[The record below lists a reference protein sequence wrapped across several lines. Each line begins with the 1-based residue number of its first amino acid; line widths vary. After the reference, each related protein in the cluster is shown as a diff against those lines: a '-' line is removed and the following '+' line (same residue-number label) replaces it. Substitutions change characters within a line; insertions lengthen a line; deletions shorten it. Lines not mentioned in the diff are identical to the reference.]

1 LPQLRPAFPG
11 ERKTTMHILFAIAR
25 VLVVLIFIL
34 SGAMKL
40 VDIPGT
46 AAMIAPVVTIPD
58 ALADFATQLQD
69 ATGMKVPQL
78 LAIVAG
84 VVEVVAGLLFAFN
97 IATRAAAVVL
107 VLFTLVTTYYFHAF
121 WNMSGELM
129 QNNMAHALK
138 NLSMV
143 GGLLTYVVL
152 GSWRPVQSNEL

>member
-1 LPQLRPAFPG
+1 
-11 ERKTTMHILFAIAR
+11 MHILFAIAR
-25 VLVVLIFIL
+25 VLLVLLFVL

-40 VDIPGT
+40 LDIPGT
-46 AAMIAPVVTIPD
+46 ATMIAPVLTIPD
-58 ALADFATQLQD
+58 ALAGFATQLQD

-78 LAIVAG
+78 VAILVG
-84 VVEVVAGLLFAFN
+84 VVEVVAALLLAFN
-97 IATRAAAVVL
+97 IATRAAAAVL
-107 VLFTLVTTYYFHAF
+107 VLFTLVATYYFHAF

-138 NLSMV
+138 NLSII